1 MGKKKLFS
9 IRSEILGLLVNTL
22 SGKYE
27 YLRSNREKLA
37 LPIQINL
44 SQKPW
49 TFSDMFFAFLVS
61 T

>member
-1 MGKKKLFS
+1 M
-9 IRSEILGLLVNTL
+9 L

-27 YLRSNREKLA
+27 YFPSNREKLV

-44 SQKPW
+44 SQKSW

>member
-1 MGKKKLFS
+1 M
-9 IRSEILGLLVNTL
+9 L

-27 YLRSNREKLA
+27 YFRSNREKLA

-61 T
+61 K